1 MTDSIDRTIIT
12 ACMVVVVVVQ
22 AVVKANR
29 PTATKFVTATQ
40 FYPPDPP
47 TVKISKI

>member
-12 ACMVVVVVVQ
+12 ACMVVVVVQ